1 MSKVIFVYKKFCK
14 KSPTLEYIDS
24 YTDEYLK
31 THYTDEYKKNYNFRL
46 SFPNNNYR
54 SAEECL
60 LFFIFECKDVS
71 YGTRK
76 LSMNYDVF
84 VFVDSD
90 LHDNYEETLLVYKK
104 VAKAFSIDEF
114 ESFKIEEI
122 TENKTEEITENKP
135 YKPRNFPWDTRGWQ
149 PK

>member
-1 MSKVIFVYKKFCK
+1 MSKVIFVYKK
-14 KSPTLEYIDS
+14 SPTLEDTDNYWHEYVKTNYKEEYIRNTNYS
-24 YTDEYLK
+24 TKFLFSN
-31 THYTDEYKKNYNFRL
+31 HNYK
-46 SFPNNNYR
+46 

-60 LFFIFECKDVS
+60 LNFICECVLS
-71 YGTRK
+71 RK
-76 LSMNYDVF
+76 LPMTYDLF

-104 VAKAFSIDEF
+104 VAKAFSIDGF